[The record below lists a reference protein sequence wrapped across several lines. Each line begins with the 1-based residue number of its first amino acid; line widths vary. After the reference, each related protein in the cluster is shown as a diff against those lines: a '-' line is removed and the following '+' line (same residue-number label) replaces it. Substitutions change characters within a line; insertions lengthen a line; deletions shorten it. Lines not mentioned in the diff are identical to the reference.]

1 MTIFLIIP
9 ITLYLTGF
17 YNCLIMSRKNVISF
31 LVASEIMFL
40 GLDILFIVSSLIFN
54 IANGLIF
61 GILVLMLSVGE
72 SALGLGL
79 CITSLKFTKN
89 IGFYD
94 YTTLKC

>member
-1 MTIFLIIP
+1 
-9 ITLYLTGF
+9 
-17 YNCLIMSRKNVISF
+17 MSRKNIISF

-40 GLDILFIVSSLIFN
+40 GIDVFFIISSLIFN

-61 GILVLMLSVGE
+61 GILILMLSVGE

-79 CITSLKFTKN
+79 CITSLKLTKN

-94 YTTLKC
+94 YTALKC